1 MLEQASDQGE
11 EYQVILVDW
20 NIPGMKGIET
30 ARRMRKVLPEHTP
43 ILLLSAFDWEEIREE
58 ALEAGISGFLAKP
71 FFVSAFKEKLM
82 ELFAEQSDKGEYEKL
97 CEEGGLEGRRF
108 LVAEDNEIN
117 AEILSELLDI
127 EEAVCVYIARLV
139 EQSRVHESVQLGIS
153 PRGSVAIA
161 GLAKACAFLNGRD
174 YVVPSDIQEILY
186 ETMNHRLVLNA
197 RAKVNKVTARDV
209 IADII
214 KAVAV
219 PGLKMH

>member
-1 MLEQASDQGE
+1 MICTSIGYPSVEAAVKIIQGKRF
-11 EYQVILVDW
+11 
-20 NIPGMKGIET
+20 N
-30 ARRMRKVLPEHTP
+30 
-43 ILLLSAFDWEEIREE
+43 
-58 ALEAGISGFLAKP
+58 
-71 FFVSAFKEKLM
+71 LM
-82 ELFAEQSDKGEYEKL
+82 EKVENVISK
-97 CEEGGLEGRRF
+97 EELATIR
-108 LVAEDNEIN
+108 N
-117 AEILSELLDI
+117 AVKQVYI